1 MQTKSEIW
9 RNLESLPQVSYPCFS
24 LLHLSRII
32 NSIFCNKDFEKLLVI
47 VQLHS
52 FLYLHHLKSPS
63 SSSSSP
69 TLSYILFLKYIT
81 FKLHHPL
88 SFLIDEIYHTLLPH
102 FHVQD
107 DTISYKK
114 IKMLPVNNWECTW
127 VTLFLVVF
135 IKVWDQI
142 PRSNSGLII
151 LVALFWKIFS

>member
-1 MQTKSEIW
+1 MPFIVIILNLYANKIW
-9 RNLESLPQVSYPCFS
+9 NMKKLRISCRCFS

-63 SSSSSP
+63 SSSSSSP

-102 FHVQD
+102 FRVQD

-114 IKMLPVNNWECTW
+114 KLKCC
-127 VTLFLVVF
+127 L
-135 IKVWDQI
+135 
-142 PRSNSGLII
+142 LII
-151 LVALFWKIFS
+151 ENARE